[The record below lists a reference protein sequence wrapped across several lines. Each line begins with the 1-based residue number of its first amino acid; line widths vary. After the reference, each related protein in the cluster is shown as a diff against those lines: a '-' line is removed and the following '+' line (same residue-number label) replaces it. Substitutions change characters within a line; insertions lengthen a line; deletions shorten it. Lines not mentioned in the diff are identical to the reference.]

1 MENTHTEKKLTSQ
14 EISNDLQ
21 TNKCVVLK
29 FSARWCGPCQ
39 NQNFKKEYY
48 DLKSKF
54 HKNNN
59 VRFYEID
66 VDDII
71 QHAEVS
77 RGSFYKYF
85 PSVQALIPALADQL
99 AQELTSEIDAITHQ
113 IPNTATR
120 LVITAKLTVRRL
132 VKIKVL
138 GNFLIQLPWPSQ
150 NPEVNVFKNISSDIE
165 LGIKEGLFTKMPASI
180 GCNLFIGSLIGG
192 IHAMLGKSHSA
203 SYENK
208 VLHQALIG
216 LGLDS
221 TTADELLKA
230 PMPSLPKLL
239 ETGLLGKIA
248 KMQS

>member
-1 MENTHTEKKLTSQ
+1 M
-14 EISNDLQ
+14 
-21 TNKCVVLK
+21 LK
-29 FSARWCGPCQ
+29 IQDHRVRVAATRREEMQNSLMFSALVLAS
-39 NQNFKKEYY
+39 
-48 DLKSKF
+48 DKSI
-54 HKNNN
+54 H
-59 VRFYEID
+59 EID

-99 AQELTSEIDAITHQ
+99 AHELTAEIDAITHQ
-113 IPNTATR
+113 IPSTAAR

-132 VKIKVL
+132 VRVKVL

-180 GCNLFIGSLIGG
+180 GCNLFVGSLIGG
-192 IHAMLGKSHSA
+192 IHVRLGKSSSS

-208 VLHQALIG
+208 VLNPALIG
-216 LGLDS
+216 LGLAAE
-221 TTADELLKA
+221 TADELLKA
-230 PMPSLPKLL
+230 PVPALPTLPD
-239 ETGLLGKIA
+239 TGLLGKIA
-248 KMQS
+248 ALSA

>member
-1 MENTHTEKKLTSQ
+1 M
-14 EISNDLQ
+14 
-21 TNKCVVLK
+21 
-29 FSARWCGPCQ
+29 FSALALAS
-39 NQNFKKEYY
+39 E
-48 DLKSKF
+48 KSI
-54 HKNNN
+54 H
-59 VRFYEID
+59 EID

-99 AQELTSEIDAITHQ
+99 AQELTAEIDAVTHQ
-113 IPNTATR
+113 IPGTAAR

-132 VKIKVL
+132 VRVKVL

-165 LGIKEGLFTKMPASI
+165 LGIKEGLFTKMPVSI

-192 IHAMLGKSHSA
+192 IHAMLGKSSSA

-208 VLHQALIG
+208 VLYPALIG
-216 LGLDS
+216 LGLAAE
-221 TTADELLKA
+221 TADELLKA
-230 PMPSLPKLL
+230 HVPALPTLPD
-239 ETGLLGKIA
+239 TGLLGKIA
-248 KMQS
+248 ALSS

>member
-1 MENTHTEKKLTSQ
+1 M
-14 EISNDLQ
+14 
-21 TNKCVVLK
+21 LK
-29 FSARWCGPCQ
+29 IQDHRVRVAASRREEMQNSLLFSALVLSS
-39 NQNFKKEYY
+39 
-48 DLKSKF
+48 DKSL
-54 HKNNN
+54 H
-59 VRFYEID
+59 EID

-180 GCNLFIGSLIGG
+180 GCNLFVGSLIGG
-192 IHAMLGKSHSA
+192 IHVMLGKSHSA

-208 VLHQALIG
+208 VLHQALVG
-216 LGLDS
+216 LGLAS

-230 PMPSLPKLL
+230 PVPSLPKLL